1 MQSRR
6 LASLLVGLA
15 AAMLFSA
22 PAWAAEQTWTGKI
35 SDSMCGASHKSAMEH
50 GKKKMS
56 DADCTRACVKGGA
69 KYVLVHEGKV
79 IPIANQDFSGLEEHA
94 GQTVRVTGEMTDGNI
109 TVAKIEKPAPR
120 HKAEARKP
128 S

>member
-1 MQSRR
+1 MRNALVIGT
-6 LASLLVGLA
+6 LALLVGSTA
-15 AAMLFSA
+15 FAKEA
-22 PAWAAEQTWTGKI
+22 TWTGKI
-35 SDSMCGASHKSAMEH
+35 SDSNCGAAHKTAMEH

-94 GQTVRVTGEMTDGNI
+94 GQTVRLTGEMTDGNI

-120 HKAEARKP
+120 HKAGAKKP